1 MQKKIIY
8 TLVLVFC
15 AGVYSLASAQTY
27 YNPQENGAAQS
38 ISNNRPVTT
47 EFRSTSTAIQ
57 STTSFSGGYTVPF
70 AAGEASE
77 IGATSPTGGARKA
90 PPRVDGGAENQPDGP
105 GFSQPM
111 GDGLIGLMMAA
122 LVYAITIYR
131 RRKVLVE

>member
-27 YNPQENGAAQS
+27 YNPQESGATQS

-57 STTSFSGGYTVPF
+57 TTTSFSGGYTVPF

-77 IGATSPTGGARKA
+77 IGATSPTGGPRKA
-90 PPRVDGGAENQPDGP
+90 PPHVDGGAENQPDGP
-105 GFSQPM
+105 GFSQPI
-111 GDGLIGLMMAA
+111 GDGVAMLLLAAA
-122 LVYAITIYR
+122 LYTFLVIR
-131 RRKVLVE
+131 RRRATA